1 MSLGDLITFLGPFSL
16 ASIILGSLAIISS
29 LFLSAKK
36 EERGFLALVFLVLL
50 MLLFYIVSDS
60 LLAFFGFNTGD
71 QARIEENKHIIIL
84 FSRLEIFFLTLSI
97 ISFSGFVSYLVRSKV
112 AIIKFL
118 LTALVGLII
127 GILALFSQNFF
138 YNDRLKLNINKY
150 MGQEG
155 DLFLIFIAFFAIVVV
170 FELVFLLLSRKK
182 IKKDASSN
190 LERLKSVIVGF
201 LVIIL
206 FGVLEALELFGLIHL
221 YPYVPSLLGI
231 GTIIFGLI
239 MLRLALFDFQEKIK
253 ELRFLDSLLDRLG
266 KEKKEIF
273 DRLTLQYSE
282 FNENLNS
289 LKESFRDAFRV
300 PSLSMQYI
308 NEIIGGIKRF
318 SGYYS
323 SKLDEFREIFEK
335 FKSYK
340 EVEKEVVE
348 FDINEFLGE
357 IGKKYREFENLK
369 NRIKDV
375 KSYETAILENFSA
388 FSGNTDKFDSVFTQV
403 FSLVEKLDEL
413 IERLRIVSINTE
425 IVSYK
430 KSIQESSFLESVSS
444 EILDKVSESKVLLRL
459 VLDDLEKLRG
469 VEENL
474 KNDVVNSVDIIMSA
488 INDLDSYVLEFEPP
502 EEYKLLLGNIYSG
515 IVNMLKYT
523 QVIVDFVN
531 TLEHFVLVEMKEFN
545 DNLKVGVAL
554 GSEVFSLQSHLSD
567 TVKMLGEN
575 IYFTEEVLKN
585 HDFLSLK
592 NFELKF

>member
-1 MSLGDLITFLGPFSL
+1 
-16 ASIILGSLAIISS
+16 
-29 LFLSAKK
+29 
-36 EERGFLALVFLVLL
+36 
-50 MLLFYIVSDS
+50 
-60 LLAFFGFNTGD
+60 
-71 QARIEENKHIIIL
+71 
-84 FSRLEIFFLTLSI
+84 
-97 ISFSGFVSYLVRSKV
+97 
-112 AIIKFL
+112 
-118 LTALVGLII
+118 
-127 GILALFSQNFF
+127 
-138 YNDRLKLNINKY
+138 

-155 DLFLIFIAFFAIVVV
+155 ELFLIFIAFFAIVVV
-170 FELVFLLLSRKK
+170 FELVFLLLSLKK

-231 GTIIFGLI
+231 GTIVFGLI
-239 MLRLALFDFQEKIK
+239 MLRLALFDFREKIK

-266 KEKKEIF
+266 KEKKEIL

-289 LKESFRDAFRV
+289 LKESFIDAFHV

-323 SKLDEFREIFEK
+323 SKLDEFREVFEK
-335 FKSYK
+335 FKNYK

-430 KSIQESSFLESVSS
+430 KSIKESSFLESVSS

-459 VLDDLEKLRG
+459 VLDDLEKLRSIG
-469 VEENL
+469 ANL
-474 KNDVVNSVDIIMSA
+474 KNDVINSVDIIMSA

-545 DNLKVGVAL
+545 DNLKVVVAL
-554 GSEVFSLQSHLSD
+554 GSEVFYLQSHLSD

-575 IYFTEEVLKN
+575 IYFIEEVLKN
-585 HDFLSLK
+585 RDFLSLK
-592 NFELKF
+592 NSELKF